1 MSNLQHT
8 MQNARQYTMQDPRQD
23 IRHQMIR
30 QWVDSQLAQQGY
42 ISCKTLRLSYEVSE
56 NEVSYQGITNA
67 EQENVAYT
75 LKWQLQPTANKSH
88 SSSLDAEIDNIKQL
102 QQQRWNQSQKSYP
115 DLIQYQFIKVST
127 IDIQGEHWQLTGLV
141 MPYFHLGSL
150 KRYLHCFSLSKPQK
164 LQVALALAKCVQP
177 LHQIGW
183 IHGDIKP
190 SNFLLDSSQVYLNDW
205 ACAQPQFKDLGTNET
220 QLKSRVQGTPAYLA
234 PECWQGEAITV
245 QSDLYA
251 FGITL
256 FELLVGEK
264 PYQLQQQELDKQK
277 LSSQWARL
285 HCQQP
290 IPLLPQQWSSLQP
303 VIDKLLAKQT
313 RNRFDK
319 METVIQELQQVIKTS
334 AEFRLY

>member
-8 MQNARQYTMQDPRQD
+8 PQNASQYTMQDAMQY

-30 QWVDSQLAQQGY
+30 QRVDSQLAQQGY
-42 ISCKTLRLSYEVSE
+42 ISCKALRLSYEVNE
-56 NEVSYQGITNA
+56 NEVSYQGITKA
-67 EQENVAYT
+67 DHENIAYI
-75 LKWQLQPTANKSH
+75 LKWQLQPTAKSYN
-88 SSSLDAEIDNIKQL
+88 SSLDAEIANIKQF
-102 QQQRWNQSQKSYP
+102 QQQGWQQQASYP
-115 DLIQYQFIKVST
+115 ELIQYQFIKTSI
-127 IDIQGEHWQLTGLV
+127 IDIQGEQWQLTGLI

-150 KRYLHCFSLSKPQK
+150 KRYLHGSSLSKPQK
-164 LQVALALAKCVQP
+164 LQVALALAKCVQQ

-190 SNFLLDSSQVYLNDW
+190 SNFLLTSSQVFLNDW
-205 ACAQPQFKDLGTNET
+205 ACAQTVLKDFGVNET
-220 QLKSRVQGTPAYLA
+220 QSKSRVQGTPAYLA
-234 PECWQGEAITV
+234 PECWQGEPITV

-264 PYQLQQQELDKQK
+264 PYQLQQKELDRQK

-313 RNRFDK
+313 RNRFEK

>member
-8 MQNARQYTMQDPRQD
+8 TQNASQHTMPDAMQD

-30 QWVDSQLAQQGY
+30 QWVDSQLTQQGY
-42 ISCKTLRLSYEVSE
+42 ISCKALRLSYEVNE
-56 NEVSYQGITNA
+56 NEVSYEGITKA
-67 EQENVAYT
+67 ENDNDAYII
-75 LKWQLQPTANKSH
+75 KWQLQPTAKSH
-88 SSSLDAEIDNIKQL
+88 SSSLDAEIANIKQL
-102 QQQRWNQSQKSYP
+102 QQQWWDHSQKSYL
-115 DLIQYQFIKVST
+115 DLIQYQFITAST
-127 IDIQGEHWQLTGLV
+127 IDIQGEQWQLTGLIL
-141 MPYFHLGSL
+141 PYFHLGSL
-150 KRYLHCFSLSKPQK
+150 KRYLHGSSLSKPQK
-164 LQVALALAKCVQP
+164 LQLALALAKCVQQ

-183 IHGDIKP
+183 GHGDIKP
-190 SNFLLDSSQVYLNDW
+190 SNFLLSSSQVYLNDW
-205 ACAQPQFKDLGTNET
+205 ACAQPVLKDLGINKT
-220 QLKSRVQGTPAYLA
+220 QSKSRVQGTPAYLA
-234 PECWQGEAITV
+234 PECWQGEPITV

-264 PYQLQQQELDKQK
+264 PYQLQEKELDKQK

-313 RNRFDK
+313 RNRFEK

>member
-1 MSNLQHT
+1 
-8 MQNARQYTMQDPRQD
+8 
-23 IRHQMIR
+23 MIR
-30 QWVDSQLAQQGY
+30 QRVDSQFAQQGY
-42 ISCKTLRLSYEVSE
+42 ISCKALRLSYEMNE
-56 NEVSYQGITNA
+56 NQVSYQGITKA
-67 EQENVAYT
+67 EQENVAYI
-75 LKWQLQPTANKSH
+75 LKWQLQPTAKSY

-115 DLIQYQFIKVST
+115 DLIQYQFITVST
-127 IDIQGEHWQLTGLV
+127 IDIQGEQWQLTGLV

-150 KRYLHCFSLSKPQK
+150 KHYLRVNILSKPQK
-164 LQVALALAKCVQP
+164 LQVVLALAKCVQQV
-177 LHQIGW
+177 HQIGW

-190 SNFLLDSSQVYLNDW
+190 SNFILASSQVYLNDW
-205 ACAQPQFKDLGTNET
+205 ACAQPVLKDFGVNEA
-220 QLKSRVQGTPAYLA
+220 QSKSRVRGTPAYLA
-234 PECWQGEAITV
+234 PECWQGEPIMV
-245 QSDLYA
+245 QSDIYA

-264 PYQLQQQELDKQK
+264 PYQLQEKELDKQK

-313 RNRFDK
+313 RNRFEK

-334 AEFRLY
+334 AEYRLY

>member
-8 MQNARQYTMQDPRQD
+8 MQNAREYTMQDATQD
-23 IRHQMIR
+23 IRHQTIR
-30 QWVDSQLAQQGY
+30 QRVDSQLAQQGY

-56 NEVSYQGITNA
+56 NEVSYQGITKA
-67 EQENVAYT
+67 ENENVAYI
-75 LKWQLQPTANKSH
+75 LKWQLQSTAKSYN
-88 SSSLDAEIDNIKQL
+88 SSLDAEIANIKLL
-102 QQQRWNQSQKSYP
+102 QQQWWEQSQKSFL
-115 DLIQYQFIKVST
+115 DLIQYQFITVST
-127 IDIQGEHWQLTGLV
+127 IEIQGELWQLNGLV

-150 KRYLHCFSLSKPQK
+150 KRYLHGSSLSKPQK
-164 LQVALALAKCVQP
+164 LQVALALAKCVQQV
-177 LHQIGW
+177 HQIGW
-183 IHGDIKP
+183 IHGDIKL
-190 SNFLLDSSQVYLNDW
+190 SNFLLASSQVYLNDW
-205 ACAQPQFKDLGTNET
+205 ACAQPVLKDFGINET
-220 QLKSRVQGTPAYLA
+220 QSKSRVQGTPAYLA
-234 PECWQGEAITV
+234 PECWQGQAITV
-245 QSDLYA
+245 QSDIYA
-251 FGITL
+251 FGMTL
-256 FELLVGEK
+256 FELLVGQK
-264 PYQLQQQELDKQK
+264 PYQLQEKELDKQK

>member
-8 MQNARQYTMQDPRQD
+8 TQNASQHTMQDPRQD

-30 QWVDSQLAQQGY
+30 QRVDSQLAQQGY
-42 ISCKTLRLSYEVSE
+42 ISCKALRLSYEVNE
-56 NEVSYQGITNA
+56 NEVSYQGITKA
-67 EQENVAYT
+67 ENENVAYII
-75 LKWQLQPTANKSH
+75 KWQLQSVVKNH
-88 SSSLDAEIDNIKQL
+88 SSSLDAEIANITQL
-102 QQQRWNQSQKSYP
+102 QQQWWDQSQKSYP
-115 DLIQYQFIKVST
+115 ELIQYQFIKTST
-127 IDIQGEHWQLTGLV
+127 IEIQGEQWQLTGLV
-141 MPYFHLGSL
+141 LPYFHLGSL
-150 KRYLHCFSLSKPQK
+150 KRYLHGSSLSKPQK
-164 LQVALALAKCVQP
+164 LQVALALAKCVQQV
-177 LHQIGW
+177 HQIGW

-190 SNFLLDSSQVYLNDW
+190 SNFLLASSQVYLNDW
-205 ACAQPQFKDLGTNET
+205 ACAQSQFKDLGTNET
-220 QLKSRVQGTPAYLA
+220 QSKSRVQGTPAYLA
-234 PECWQGEAITV
+234 PECWQGESITV

-256 FELLVGEK
+256 FELWVGEK
-264 PYQLQQQELDKQK
+264 PYQLQQKELYKQK

-313 RNRFDK
+313 RNRFEK

>member
-8 MQNARQYTMQDPRQD
+8 MQNARQHTMQDPRQD

-30 QWVDSQLAQQGY
+30 QRVDSQLAQQGY
-42 ISCKTLRLSYEVSE
+42 ISCKLLCLSYEVNE
-56 NEVSYQGITNA
+56 NEVSYQGITKA
-67 EQENVAYT
+67 EQENVAYII
-75 LKWQLQPTANKSH
+75 KWQLQPTAKSY

-102 QQQRWNQSQKSYP
+102 QQQGWQQQASYP
-115 DLIQYQFIKVST
+115 ESIQYQFIKTSI
-127 IDIQGEHWQLTGLV
+127 IDMQGEQWQLTGLI

-164 LQVALALAKCVQP
+164 LQLALALAKCVQQ

-183 IHGDIKP
+183 VHGDIKP
-190 SNFLLDSSQVYLNDW
+190 SNFLLASSQVYLNDW
-205 ACAQPQFKDLGTNET
+205 ACAKPILKDFGINET
-220 QLKSRVQGTPAYLA
+220 ESKTRVQGTPAYLA
-234 PECWQGEAITV
+234 PECWQGESITV

-256 FELLVGEK
+256 FELWVGEK
-264 PYQLQQQELDKQK
+264 PYQLQEKELDKQK

-303 VIDKLLAKQT
+303 VIDKLLAKQM

>member
-30 QWVDSQLAQQGY
+30 QRVDSQLAQQGY
-42 ISCKTLRLSYEVSE
+42 ISCKALRLSYEVNE
-56 NEVSYQGITNA
+56 NEVRYQGITKA
-67 EQENVAYT
+67 DHENIAYI
-75 LKWQLQPTANKSH
+75 LKWQLQPTAKSYN
-88 SSSLDAEIDNIKQL
+88 SSLDVEIDNIKQL
-102 QQQRWNQSQKSYP
+102 QQPWWDQSQKSYP
-115 DLIQYQFIKVST
+115 DLIQYQFIGVST
-127 IDIQGEHWQLTGLV
+127 IDIEGEQWQLTGLIL
-141 MPYFHLGSL
+141 PYFHLGSL
-150 KRYLHCFSLSKPQK
+150 KRYLHGSSLSKPQK
-164 LQVALALAKCVQP
+164 LQVALALAKCVQQ

-190 SNFLLDSSQVYLNDW
+190 SNFLLTSSQVFLNDW
-205 ACAQPQFKDLGTNET
+205 ACAQTVLKDFGVNET
-220 QLKSRVQGTPAYLA
+220 QSKSRVQGTPAYLA
-234 PECWQGEAITV
+234 PECWQGESIAV
-245 QSDLYA
+245 QSDIYA

-264 PYQLQQQELDKQK
+264 PYQLQQQEVDKQK

-313 RNRFDK
+313 RNRFER

>member
-8 MQNARQYTMQDPRQD
+8 TQNASQHIMQDATQD

-30 QWVDSQLAQQGY
+30 QRVDSQLAQQGY
-42 ISCKTLRLSYEVSE
+42 ISCKALRLSYEVNK
-56 NEVSYQGITNA
+56 NEVSYQGITKA
-67 EQENVAYT
+67 EQENVAYI
-75 LKWQLQPTANKSH
+75 LKWQLQPMAESH
-88 SSSLDAEIDNIKQL
+88 SSSLDVEIANIKQL
-102 QQQRWNQSQKSYP
+102 QQQWWDQSQKSYP
-115 DLIQYQFIKVST
+115 DLIQYQFIGVST
-127 IDIQGEHWQLTGLV
+127 IDIEGEQWQLTGLIL
-141 MPYFHLGSL
+141 PYFHLGSL
-150 KRYLHCFSLSKPQK
+150 KRYLHGSSLSKPQK
-164 LQVALALAKCVQP
+164 LQVALALAKCVQQ

-190 SNFLLDSSQVYLNDW
+190 SNFLLTSSQVFLNDW
-205 ACAQPQFKDLGTNET
+205 ACAQTVLKDFGVNET
-220 QLKSRVQGTPAYLA
+220 QSKSRVQGTPAYLA
-234 PECWQGEAITV
+234 PECWQGESITV
-245 QSDLYA
+245 QSDIYA

-264 PYQLQQQELDKQK
+264 PYQLQQQEVDKQK

-313 RNRFDK
+313 RNRFER